1 MIPSHHARGMTE
13 KICEALQLWFGRDDK
28 DLIEEAIGRYWEN
41 TCVISWNTD
50 DIHAA
55 ANGMEMVLT
64 QEAAISILNEV
75 QHNHDCELGITWL
88 NFETLIPD
96 LARQMTIAEV
106 KSEDTGY
113 IIGDALSLPV

>member
-1 MIPSHHARGMTE
+1 MAK
-13 KICEALQLWFGRDDK
+13 KICEALLSRPRWIPDK
-28 DLIEEAIGRYWEN
+28 GLIEEAIELYWEN
-41 TCVISWNTD
+41 TCVISWCAD
-50 DIHAA
+50 DVHAA

-75 QHNHDCELGITWL
+75 QRTHDCELGITWM

-106 KSEDTGY
+106 SSEDTGY
-113 IIGDALSLPV
+113 IIDDALSLPV

>member
-113 IIGDALSLPV
+113 IIGDALSLLV

>member
-1 MIPSHHARGMTE
+1 MTE
-13 KICEALQLWFGRDDK
+13 KIRETLLSRPRLIPDK
-28 DLIEEAIGRYWEN
+28 DLIEEAIRRYWEN

-50 DIHAA
+50 DVHAA

-75 QHNHDCELGITWL
+75 QRTHDCELGITWM
-88 NFETLIPD
+88 NFEALIPD

-106 KSEDTGY
+106 NSEDTGY
-113 IIGDALSLPV
+113 IIDDALSPSV

>member
-13 KICEALQLWFGRDDK
+13 KICEALQLWFGRADK
-28 DLIEEAIGRYWEN
+28 DLIEGAIQRYWEN